1 MATTERGVNGGSGI
15 PNRSRRKTPDE
26 IQGFQG
32 VVLSPGGQVDVLNI
46 SNSGI
51 LVETGT
57 RMKPGDPVEVC
68 VTIAGASHVT
78 TAKVVRSELTTVGG
92 SGLLYKLALAFD
104 EDQNLID
111 WGDGADDTPS
121 TSDAET
127 ARLPVVDVHRGLQ
140 YASSPNRW

>member
-1 MATTERGVNGGSGI
+1 MATTTQGVNGGSSI

-26 IQGFQG
+26 IEGFEG
-32 VVLSPGGQVDVLNI
+32 AVLTPGGQVDVVNV
-46 SNSGI
+46 SNNGI

-57 RMKPGDPVEVC
+57 RTKPGGAVVVC
-68 VTIAGASHVT
+68 VNIAGAKHVT

-92 SGLLYKLALAFD
+92 SGLLYKLAIAFD
-104 EDQNLID
+104 EDLNLID

-127 ARLPVVDVHRGLQ
+127 AILPVVDVHRGLQ